1 MLGKRVARHGES
13 RSYNVNHPSPS
24 QSIAADLQTRVKSEF
39 QALHQILHDEEAC
52 TLEQLRREQE
62 EELVKVQHH
71 LEVTEQAAKE
81 LEDNIKALQEA
92 STATQDIVLT
102 EVGIENNV
110 TLFILLSDII
120 KSSNWELIIFHEPVS
135 NKLLT

>member
-1 MLGKRVARHGES
+1 M
-13 RSYNVNHPSPS
+13 
-24 QSIAADLQTRVKSEF
+24 
-39 QALHQILHDEEAC
+39 
-52 TLEQLRREQE
+52 
-62 EELVKVQHH
+62 KVQHH

-102 EVGIENNV
+102 EVGIENDV
-110 TLFILLSDII
+110 TLFILLSDIL

>member
-1 MLGKRVARHGES
+1 M
-13 RSYNVNHPSPS
+13 
-24 QSIAADLQTRVKSEF
+24 
-39 QALHQILHDEEAC
+39 
-52 TLEQLRREQE
+52 
-62 EELVKVQHH
+62 KVQHH

-102 EVGIENNV
+102 EVEIENDV

>member
-1 MLGKRVARHGES
+1 M
-13 RSYNVNHPSPS
+13 
-24 QSIAADLQTRVKSEF
+24 
-39 QALHQILHDEEAC
+39 
-52 TLEQLRREQE
+52 
-62 EELVKVQHH
+62 KVQHH

-92 STATQDIVLT
+92 GTATQDIVLT
-102 EVGIENNV
+102 EVGIENDV

>member
-1 MLGKRVARHGES
+1 M
-13 RSYNVNHPSPS
+13 
-24 QSIAADLQTRVKSEF
+24 
-39 QALHQILHDEEAC
+39 
-52 TLEQLRREQE
+52 
-62 EELVKVQHH
+62 KVQHH

>member
-1 MLGKRVARHGES
+1 M
-13 RSYNVNHPSPS
+13 
-24 QSIAADLQTRVKSEF
+24 
-39 QALHQILHDEEAC
+39 
-52 TLEQLRREQE
+52 
-62 EELVKVQHH
+62 KVQHH

-81 LEDNIKALQEA
+81 LEDNIKALQEG

-102 EVGIENNV
+102 EVEIENDV

>member
-1 MLGKRVARHGES
+1 M
-13 RSYNVNHPSPS
+13 
-24 QSIAADLQTRVKSEF
+24 
-39 QALHQILHDEEAC
+39 
-52 TLEQLRREQE
+52 
-62 EELVKVQHH
+62 KVQHH

-81 LEDNIKALQEA
+81 LENNIKALQEA

-102 EVGIENNV
+102 EVGIENDV

>member
-1 MLGKRVARHGES
+1 M
-13 RSYNVNHPSPS
+13 
-24 QSIAADLQTRVKSEF
+24 
-39 QALHQILHDEEAC
+39 
-52 TLEQLRREQE
+52 
-62 EELVKVQHH
+62 KVQHH

-102 EVGIENNV
+102 EVGIENDV

-135 NKLLT
+135 YKLLT

>member
-1 MLGKRVARHGES
+1 M
-13 RSYNVNHPSPS
+13 
-24 QSIAADLQTRVKSEF
+24 
-39 QALHQILHDEEAC
+39 
-52 TLEQLRREQE
+52 
-62 EELVKVQHH
+62 KVQHH

-102 EVGIENNV
+102 EVGIENDV

-120 KSSNWELIIFHEPVS
+120 KSSTWELIIFHEPVS

>member
-1 MLGKRVARHGES
+1 M
-13 RSYNVNHPSPS
+13 
-24 QSIAADLQTRVKSEF
+24 
-39 QALHQILHDEEAC
+39 
-52 TLEQLRREQE
+52 
-62 EELVKVQHH
+62 KVQHH

-102 EVGIENNV
+102 EVGIENDV

-135 NKLLT
+135 NMLLT

>member
-1 MLGKRVARHGES
+1 M
-13 RSYNVNHPSPS
+13 
-24 QSIAADLQTRVKSEF
+24 
-39 QALHQILHDEEAC
+39 
-52 TLEQLRREQE
+52 
-62 EELVKVQHH
+62 KVQHH

-81 LEDNIKALQEA
+81 LEDNIKALEEA

-102 EVGIENNV
+102 EVGIENDV

>member
-1 MLGKRVARHGES
+1 M
-13 RSYNVNHPSPS
+13 
-24 QSIAADLQTRVKSEF
+24 
-39 QALHQILHDEEAC
+39 
-52 TLEQLRREQE
+52 
-62 EELVKVQHH
+62 KVQHH

-81 LEDNIKALQEA
+81 LEDNIKALQEG

-102 EVGIENNV
+102 EVGIENDV

>member
-1 MLGKRVARHGES
+1 M
-13 RSYNVNHPSPS
+13 
-24 QSIAADLQTRVKSEF
+24 
-39 QALHQILHDEEAC
+39 
-52 TLEQLRREQE
+52 
-62 EELVKVQHH
+62 KVQHH

-102 EVGIENNV
+102 EVGIENDV

-120 KSSNWELIIFHEPVS
+120 KSSNWELIIFHKPVS

>member
-1 MLGKRVARHGES
+1 M
-13 RSYNVNHPSPS
+13 
-24 QSIAADLQTRVKSEF
+24 
-39 QALHQILHDEEAC
+39 
-52 TLEQLRREQE
+52 
-62 EELVKVQHH
+62 KVQHH

-92 STATQDIVLT
+92 STATQDIILT
-102 EVGIENNV
+102 EVGIENDV

>member
-1 MLGKRVARHGES
+1 M
-13 RSYNVNHPSPS
+13 
-24 QSIAADLQTRVKSEF
+24 
-39 QALHQILHDEEAC
+39 
-52 TLEQLRREQE
+52 
-62 EELVKVQHH
+62 KVQHH

-102 EVGIENNV
+102 EVGIENDV